1 MPGYARVSK
10 IENNVGNIRTLN
22 LGDFELKRGG
32 LPAAVGTS
40 EAAGTPGRATVDL
53 REVGELLESIG
64 VAKRD
69 KDQAVMNE
77 GGHDA
82 KVGALLTT

>member
-10 IENNVGNIRTLN
+10 VENNAGNIRTLN
-22 LGDFELKRGG
+22 PGDFQLKSGG

-40 EAAGTPGRATVDL
+40 EATGTPGRATVDL
-53 REVGELLESIG
+53 IEVSELLEGMG

-69 KDQAVMNE
+69 KDQAVMDE